1 MTRGRE
7 VCGEGQPVKDS
18 GIPRHQP
25 QDWQRGI
32 MPRTGSARAEA
43 KGHRPGYNPARV
55 DTTTTG
61 FPPAMGQVPSAFGQ
75 SDDAHFLSP
84 SQHPL
89 IPMSAYPGNPYPM
102 RKDRTGYPTNLAWV
116 SDLDRPSVGHS
127 IPPQSARHPNIRVAP
142 NLPTKQE
149 ATATPPPRGGTTSS
163 NPSTPPTNTPSSSLL
178 SPTYAQRLSSPFIN
192 NSQTLLACK
201 RIGNDEHRRNGVPS
215 ISFRVCRDRS
225 EGET

>member
-1 MTRGRE
+1 
-7 VCGEGQPVKDS
+7 
-18 GIPRHQP
+18 
-25 QDWQRGI
+25 

-102 RKDRTGYPTNLAWV
+102 RKDRTGYPNLACWTEIV
-116 SDLDRPSVGHS
+116 AVG
-127 IPPQSARHPNIRVAP
+127 IP
-142 NLPTKQE
+142 E
-149 ATATPPPRGGTTSS
+149 A
-163 NPSTPPTNTPSSSLL
+163 LL
-178 SPTYAQRLSSPFIN
+178 LIADGLH
-192 NSQTLLACK
+192 
-201 RIGNDEHRRNGVPS
+201 E
-215 ISFRVCRDRS
+215 
-225 EGET
+225 